1 MSERKID
8 MWIPC
13 SIKNGP
19 DEQRIVLVTV
29 PPYVDKHGEE
39 HVAGV
44 CCAYTIRTPASGT
57 MWFRSDGSTLGELG
71 RLIPDPIAWMP
82 LPEPFEATED

>member
-29 PPYVDKHGEE
+29 PPYVDEYGEE
-39 HVAGV
+39 YVAGV

-57 MWFRSDGSTLGELG
+57 MWFRSDGSMVGELG

-82 LPEPFEATED
+82 LPEPFEETED